1 MLSEGHIA
9 SKWNPGLNPVVSSS
23 TAVSRTPCLS
33 SLWASVQVIKS
44 SLFVFTELHAENLKN
59 EDDVNTGLLG
69 MDLTVTWFLSSL
81 LFFMF

>member
-1 MLSEGHIA
+1 MLPEGHLA
-9 SKWNPGLNPVVSSS
+9 SKWNPGLNPVVSGSR
-23 TAVSRTPCLS
+23 AVSRTPGLS
-33 SLWASVQVIKS
+33 SLCASVQVIKS

-69 MDLTVTWFLSSL
+69 MNLTVTWFLSSL

>member
-1 MLSEGHIA
+1 MLPEGHLA
-9 SKWNPGLNPVVSSS
+9 SKLNPGLNPVVSGSR
-23 TAVSRTPCLS
+23 AVSRTPGLS
-33 SLWASVQVIKS
+33 SLCASVQVIK

-69 MDLTVTWFLSSL
+69 MNLTVTWFLSLL